1 MTAPPRFAP
10 PPNGTPTPAMLEAFQ
25 RDGFLVLEQFVS
37 PSACDQLQDR
47 ARTLM
52 RSRAATEQASVFS
65 TKSDEHRADRYFME
79 SGDRIR
85 FFFEEGSFAEDGT
98 LRFEPEECLN
108 KIGHAQHDLDPVF
121 ESFSY
126 TPDLDQLAVGLG
138 WQDPALVQSMYI
150 LKPPHI
156 GGEVHIHQ
164 DATFLHTDPDTC
176 LGFWFALEDATQSNG
191 CLWFL
196 PGAHKGPLRERNVR
210 TSELTTEHKILH
222 QSPWPDVDPVAVEAK
237 KGTLV
242 VFHGYAPHYSGPN
255 LSDRSRHAY
264 TLHAVD
270 QKARWLDSNW
280 IRRRPDLPF
289 RALRTHRASAE

>member
-1 MTAPPRFAP
+1 MTVPPRFATP
-10 PPNGTPTPAMLEAFQ
+10 AGGTPTPAMLDAFQ
-25 RDGFLVLEQFVS
+25 RDGFLVLEQFVT
-37 PSACDQLQDR
+37 PDACDELRER
-47 ARTLM
+47 ALTLM
-52 RSRAATEQASVFS
+52 RSPAATEHATIFS
-65 TKSDEHRADRYFME
+65 TTSDDHRADRYFME
-79 SGDRIR
+79 SGDQIR
-85 FFFEEGSFAEDGT
+85 FFFEDGAFADDGT

-108 KIGHAQHDLDPVF
+108 KIGHAQHDLDRVF

-126 TPDLDQLAVGLG
+126 NPDLAKLAVGLG

-150 LKPPHI
+150 LKPPRI
-156 GGEVHIHQ
+156 GGEVHLHQ

-176 LGFWFALEDATQSNG
+176 LGFWFALEDATEANG

-210 TSELTTEHKILH
+210 TGELTTEQWNL
-222 QSPWPDVDPVAVEAK
+222 SSAPWPNVEPVSVEAK

-255 LSDRSRHAY
+255 QSDRSRHAY

-270 QKARWLDSNW
+270 QAAQWLDSNW
-280 IRRRPDLPF
+280 IRRRSDLPF
-289 RALRTHRASAE
+289 RSLLTHRPEAG